1 MPEVPC
7 GEQATMRHLET
18 EIEIAASPEKIW
30 AILTDF
36 PAMPTW
42 NPFIRAIRG
51 RPAEGSDSRFC
62 WRRRAKARCGFGPRF
77 SFLTPARELRWR
89 GSLGVPGLFDG
100 EHMFRLDTI
109 SPSHTR
115 FLHAETF
122 SGLLVPLIMR
132 GTTLAATRAGFIAMN
147 AALKAKAEI

>member
-1 MPEVPC
+1 
-7 GEQATMRHLET
+7 MRHLET

-51 RPAEGSDSRFC
+51 RPAEGERLEVLLAPPGQSPMRF
-62 WRRRAKARCGFGPRF
+62 RPTLLV
-77 SFLTPARELRWR
+77 LTPARELRWR

>member
-1 MPEVPC
+1 
-7 GEQATMRHLET
+7 MRQLET

-51 RPAEGSDSRFC
+51 RPVEGERLEVLLAPAGQSPMRF
-62 WRRRAKARCGFGPRF
+62 RPV
-77 SFLTPARELRWR
+77 LLVVVPARELRWR
-89 GSLGVPGLFDG
+89 GRLGVPGLFDG
-100 EHMFRLDTI
+100 EHVLRLDAI
-109 SPSHTR
+109 SPDHTR
-115 FLHAETF
+115 FSHSETF

-132 GTTLAATRAGFIAMN
+132 GAMRAATRAGFIAMN
-147 AALKAKAEI
+147 AALKVKAESDLPQRRSATND